1 MGSSDDVFPGFTTC
15 FDGDANPL
23 ADEGRFVL
31 LGVRAVSLGLNGA
44 LSDVTFI
51 LSLDGVVTNFVVCL
65 EGMFLGITSGFDELT
80 SSCDL
85 FLSTWV
91 CFIWGFLSKD
101 LAFDLTVLSS
111 SL

>member
-51 LSLDGVVTNFVVCL
+51 LSLDGVVTNFVAR
-65 EGMFLGITSGFDELT
+65 EI
-80 SSCDL
+80 
-85 FLSTWV
+85 
-91 CFIWGFLSKD
+91 CFRQHCGNMNMESN
-101 LAFDLTVLSS
+101 
-111 SL
+111 